1 MVITPRMP
9 MRWVRFKMACRA
21 FVRVWKRTEDVPMQ
35 AGDTVNINLQY
46 QFTKE

>member
-21 FVRVWKRTEDVPMQ
+21 FVRVWKRTEGIAMQ

-46 QFTKE
+46 QFTSK